1 MKKQFVVKVY
11 TPKGLVLE
19 KSTDYL
25 RLPGKSG
32 DIGVF
37 VGHTPSLVQCIE
49 GEMVLKTASHT
60 HAFFLINAMAHITKD
75 DVILIVNHLEPIENI
90 DKKRANASKERAIER
105 LEDARINRNKTIDI
119 DRAKKSLN
127 RADLRLEIL
136 LKHHLN

>member
-19 KSTDYL
+19 KSSDYL

-32 DIGVF
+32 DIGVY
-37 VGHTPSLVQCIE
+37 VDHTPSLVQCIE
-49 GEMVLKTASHT
+49 GEMVLKTSSHT
-60 HAFFLINAMAHITKD
+60 HAFFLPNAIAHITKD
-75 DVILIVNHLEPIENI
+75 DVTLIVNHLEPIENI

-105 LEDARINRNKTIDI
+105 LDDARINHNKTIDI